1 MIFQVLGCAV
11 SCMLN
16 VIKLENNKKKK
27 KKKKKKSNRIVKKK
41 KKRRFDVSFDDFDL
55 VIHWDYF
62 ERIKMVSD
70 YICISLFHQYRKF

>member
-16 VIKLENNKKKK
+16 VIKLENNKKRRREKK
-27 KKKKKKSNRIVKKK
+27 KQIKQNCEK